1 MPRSSATFTVTA
13 TVDSRK
19 LTADV
24 RRAVRKAER
33 SAPKINVGGRMG
45 GAGGANLRPLG
56 SGLSAATANANEFTK
71 ALDASNARVI
81 AFGASAGIIYG
92 VARAMSE
99 VVKSTVDV
107 EKRLKDINVILGET
121 SAGLNRVGSQLF
133 KIAGKTGQ
141 SFQTVSEAMSELAR
155 QGLGTETSLKRVR
168 DAMILVRITGMDA
181 KAAVESLTAAI
192 NGFNEAGLDSTAVVN
207 RMANVDAAFAVSS
220 NDLAEALKRAG
231 STAKEAGVNFNQ
243 LIAIVTAAQQN
254 TARGGAVIGNAFKS
268 IFTKIQRPKTLE
280 MLEMIGIKTKQ
291 SSGAMKSTLHIL
303 EDLAKKYDHLSH
315 SQKSHI
321 TQLMGGLYQ
330 VNILKSAIRDLSGQ
344 YSIYR
349 NALDVANKS
358 TDQAIRRNDE
368 LNTTI
373 AALINETVQ
382 NMKQFAA
389 GMGKSVAGP
398 ALKKVFDT
406 VNGIMQAIAN
416 LDPDSGIGKTITG
429 LFEGIGKMIS
439 GPGLA
444 VGMALIGK
452 LVYQFAGFL
461 KQSVSSLLG
470 INTLASQQANLQ
482 KEITGLLAANPKLIG
497 DAVAKGMNFVQ
508 VQNMIVQKLREE
520 QVLRAQ
526 ISQQIMK
533 MAAMGPGM
541 MMGTAG
547 MAARGRPPTPRNW
560 HSPFP
565 SRSRSEGHIPSFSSA
580 GPVSE
585 GIGAAMG
592 GYKAG
597 PIKQMSMPGLGRV
610 TYNGA
615 EKVRHVPGF
624 SQPFINPPLSS
635 KAGKQHRTA
644 SIAQTGIN
652 PYVPNFSV
660 FGNIATK
667 IPGHLGYGMSRKE
680 QTEVM
685 QGISKWAG
693 KANKNDLTPMGRGID
708 GAFFKLGDLP
718 WGIKAFHTKTGAGSR
733 SGTGPG
739 IQIPGQ
745 GTGAF
750 GLGRNPESVLAGM
763 RQGTNAGAFMGGSHQ
778 SRKNYGEYAMLAGMG
793 NVPASVRKEIVR
805 GMGRGLDVPLGIFGK
820 SSYPVTPGIGMF
832 PQAGMIKPIINGVEL
847 SKAHRESA
855 KYLMSQGV
863 NPLMADSIGAKV
875 HKWANR
881 YPAMLMEEKAMV
893 GQAGLGKS
901 FLPSDL
907 HAGNIMISNDGI
919 KMASNYMQKTG
930 GVPKNGQSLF
940 DHEATLLKQ
949 VSEGGHLHVVD
960 PGHFKNMPKG
970 INPSKYFDRIHPSS
984 VGAFEHEAAA
994 NVHQVQK
1001 ILGLLKKG
1009 EAPVEMGALFGLKNY
1024 KPKNVTQTS
1033 GEITGIPGFNLTANF
1048 KKMVERYLMLKHPS
1062 MVKGASGIKAAPAF
1076 NLGTAS
1082 AKRWHNPDRRAQIR
1096 EMKFLEERIHKLGGQ
1111 YGSQYKVPELM
1122 TAMKTGDLV
1131 SVREWLV
1138 PTAMQKRKSAKVAS
1152 LHSSFS
1158 STNAS
1163 PNLPKLPSLP
1173 KPRRGAP
1180 KPNLPPMPKPK
1191 YRDHVKKGN
1200 FWNKG
1205 KDAAGKK
1212 IDIDKHLAEMNK
1224 YQQAETSWLKG
1235 SKQSEY
1241 EIGLGELVRKTGV
1254 LDAVRTQGAA
1264 AFNHIPVES
1273 AFGRMYTI
1281 GNTGIAVKMPRDVS
1295 GAAFKKAN
1303 ELGLPPVKGGQY
1315 GGVGRWD
1322 RSSPME
1328 ATKLDSHILAN
1339 EVLRYAGDI
1348 PRNQTGILGKIMEQ
1362 KGKFGVERVGDFKYS
1377 DVWKA
1382 GTTENRLVGEKLGG
1396 FVSPES
1402 EAIIAQKLAEM
1413 GAPIPGISQ
1422 AFGKNMPTVMP
1433 LSGGQ
1438 FKVGLHRDGDFNQM
1452 MKNKDYIKAPSGVQ
1466 SLLRKTHA
1474 DAQRHHVREMDTRMG
1489 IQIGDAHGGNA
1500 MFSNL
1505 DKAIAKATEIHAK
1518 GLLPAN
1524 AKKEML
1530 KWATSGKG
1538 QDANFKLVDIGAM
1551 RISGKGKWENLGNLD
1566 NPFQQHGRLTGM
1578 MPYGSGGTSSYG
1590 APVRGFAKG
1599 FIPGFSPLSDAIGGE
1614 KRGIQMGGKG
1624 GTPRIGHDPRVGVGV
1639 YTSTQGSL
1647 SAAINQHLAAGQ
1659 PRSTLGQTGMGLQ
1672 GKSQGHVPSF
1682 FEGGGMEMGMMMSMM
1697 AMGFM
1702 GQAGQANKANKA
1714 ELRELQKKADADE
1727 KRARKL
1733 YERERQQLNKIEAE
1747 KKRLMKAEG
1756 QNVKTARLAY
1766 QEFKAQAAATTSGAM
1781 APGTGGLYNQY
1792 MNAARGGY
1800 SGGFGGWKMEQEDR
1814 LRRQFEQAKMQH
1826 QPIAQEQKDKKSAQ
1840 KVLVNQ
1846 AKADAERLKIAK
1858 QDAANALKPKDP
1870 FTGKA
1875 LPSWKES
1882 KGGYMKGLMSRGLGA
1897 ANRFAMPMAFAGP
1910 MIGGMMAGNVNTN
1923 TREGRM
1929 KAAGVQAAGTGAG
1942 MAGMGMMVGGM
1953 VGSGA
1958 AAVAIGGGIGI
1969 AAGLALWA
1977 SAVEEAATD
1986 QMPDLAEAAEK
1997 AAKQLNDFNNSTGRF
2012 SQALT
2017 SYQQALLDPS
2027 GRQTPADLNN
2037 RRTDLMETMM
2047 GIPSAERGGILSNM
2061 YAPDKLATAMAK
2073 AQRRLSAKAETEAQ
2087 RKDTYEMARKGEP
2100 GLWGSFVKDSSWTTG
2115 FGLLDLPAALI
2126 GQDTGSRMQRKVDD
2140 SQETRLQNSG
2150 QFARKGFR
2158 TYADLN
2164 RLIERPSLTSST
2176 AGDMQL
2182 ESMGDKF
2189 FQTFDYQNMDLT
2201 KSLAALENITD
2212 KTGDA
2217 AWESAA
2223 GMKELFDAFGGDSR
2237 ILENLKI
2244 DEINALAVQFKS
2256 RMIDML
2262 AAEEYTKISK
2272 QVIET
2277 QREHLGKLKTAHEEY
2292 NQHLG
2297 ETTQKIASYI
2307 ARMATLHG
2315 GREEINLGR
2324 SNAAR
2329 DLKTQE
2335 MGLQI
2340 AKMAPFLGSR
2350 SKQNLSHMASMSG
2363 AMSQNTGALQQID
2376 ASYKLGLQK
2385 GIADVFKQ
2393 TTDNMT
2399 KAFDASIGGDESRRQ
2414 ELELKAAKTKPAADA
2429 LSLLMDL
2436 VDKRM
2441 SGGGGTGTGML
2452 DYVTGQ
2458 IDSNASLSVIK
2469 NDSALRNK
2477 ILESLQ
2483 DATLSTNINLIKQ
2496 QDALFS
2502 QVRLLEMQNKYS
2514 IEMIDLMAN
2523 LELLGGIEEFS
2534 RGTHTSLGRID
2545 DLADAMNAISVSP
2558 GIQEGRAALGLADFM
2573 KNSLGMKDL
2582 PPDLVGTAV
2591 AGRAQQMAQA
2601 ATYAEQKLGVDLGD
2615 RDWMKE
2621 PESEKLLGIAM
2632 QQVAGQLK
2640 DILPQKIDEVKQE
2653 LVSLSLDLTR
2663 ESQAQSTRMQ
2673 PAMKNALVQV
2683 LGTGSTSITGGTTLG
2698 GLNSTI
2704 SNLLNK
2710 QNLLQTAQQKQ
2721 QDAFRHAGKG
2731 VEAGARAENARIETI
2746 QRFNRVFEFAV
2757 GATSRPG
2764 GSTMSPN
2771 ATRSTLAAVSTGG
2784 NKQGLD
2790 WKTTS
2795 MADAQGSFRSQ
2806 TAWIK
2811 DRVRQIAEQRF
2822 GALEAALDNEA
2833 WHGSVDQTP
2842 SIEAMKENWGQ
2853 VAQAMQPG
2861 SGSSMTNALR
2871 MFQGAMREERIA
2883 PADVKASMQA
2893 NAIGTEW
2900 ATGPEGEIAIA
2911 NTQKLIT
2918 EFGELYTGGR
2928 LEGLRNEYNQQQV
2941 ILQQA
2946 NSDRATAEAALV
2958 STINQANQQYKMNM
2972 QMIVGPQNKNLPPGS
2987 GTPVVAPLYNKG
2999 GVVYASKG
3007 MFTPKGSDTVPAML
3021 TPNEYVVNAKSS
3033 KKHRGLLDKI
3043 NFMANGG
3050 PVGGMDSNQ
3059 WLRYIHALNNP
3070 TGLTP
3075 FPSGPMPGSMSPDVM
3090 ANLMGG
3096 RQMSTLMPLMGQKM
3110 QSRVSKQQMY
3120 QAGFPAHFSG
3130 GRDAMSQLTQRMSG
3144 AAYNPRKSWNPYNDR
3159 RAPGG
3164 GSTFWQKDAFANEDQ
3179 RYNLETAGLGNF
3191 ARGYAGV
3198 KDDKNHDILTNIMQG
3213 TAFGAQSQAG
3223 QNDKIN
3229 TWESMRRHFGR
3240 ETTAGTGATGVGK
3253 KTIDNIVTSMGK
3265 NPLTNKQLKE
3275 FGDYVETVYQLAD
3288 RAKLR
3293 PAGAREAMYA
3303 SGGDLNLKGDI
3314 SNNIAGQWS
3323 SRSASYNR
3331 ALAAQNANPG
3341 IVSAVPSLLQSHGP
3355 AAIDSA
3361 KTSKDIQ
3368 KKLLEWG
3375 EDISDIDQ
3383 AWNVL
3388 NRQKQEAAG
3397 GRGAFSDADA
3407 AKLSQL
3413 EADRNF
3419 LRNQKLA
3426 LMNKGS
3432 RVSATELGQKE
3443 EVVMQKAKAQAELMA
3458 AKRQGMSQLLGSG
3471 WQKSGMGIHGGSMFP
3486 TGRKLEPGQG
3496 SFNMSALSAEYDKWA
3511 DTLDKQS
3518 TAGEAA
3524 IRVDEYKTRVGNRL
3538 AKVFEMVEERGLN
3551 VSQASRQMAQAMKQT
3566 AEQMKFEKG
3575 EISGRAYR
3583 SSQSQHYDRKVQDG
3597 AYGMGDLR
3605 GTFLSQFAR
3614 NSQDDWGDLKDMIQS
3629 TATTMRT
3636 GFATAFREF
3645 ASGTK
3650 SSKEAF
3656 GDMANSILD
3665 NILARSL
3672 DFGSENFMSYLF
3684 GQNQSFSQGGLV
3696 QGFSKGGPV
3705 KGPGTSTSDSIPGR
3719 LSPGEFVIK
3728 ASSAKR
3734 LGPDFLNSINNRA
3747 STGGSFAAV
3756 VRNRIDY
3763 DDPKRPTSFTYNA
3776 DPMLSM
3782 IGQTDTNNPQNQK
3795 KFQREEAF
3803 YTYKHNDEMRKKRNA
3818 EKMAQFKKQQKQRMK
3833 AAYIN
3838 AAMTVVSGVAKGY
3851 PETGVGKFLNS
3862 VGGKTLVSSGF
3873 GALMGGKEGAIMGA
3887 VGGLTAGVVGKMEA
3901 KAQAAEQKKMEM
3913 KFHKKIY
3920 DVMGDPKFKDKLANY
3935 NRTKGL
3941 ISSTEANMTS
3951 MDIPGEKQRL
3961 KEMLDHYKRVPP
3973 GVDPFSFP
3981 REQKKTAGQKLREGW
3996 KGFGNTVKGAPGAAW
4011 KHTLG
4016 SEGMFTKGFWGFG
4029 NNDRARGGLIKKYAI
4044 GGLHAATLGNTSS
4057 FTQMTP
4063 LADQIGAPQVADMT
4077 GEASSVFSNLG
4088 SGGEKAFRNGGRKGF
4103 NMWGGDKSEAVR
4115 LSDGEYVLQNS
4126 AVKSIGLNAAEALND
4141 GDMFRFYE
4149 AIGGRSLGRGRGMA
4163 NGGLVGESTTAPSTG
4178 SGVGGGFDAMNDNL
4192 VALLGAVERLYSLEE
4207 SEKDKSSSPR
4217 DDGVRMQGGGGGGS
4231 RNVANNITITVNVN
4245 KKGEST
4251 SSVSGEGQETDS
4263 KGTETDQRQDQKEK
4277 SENKRMGLM
4286 MEAKIMEVIHREQR
4300 PGGTLE

>member
-19 LTADV
+19 LSADV

-33 SAPKINVGGRMG
+33 SAPKINVGGRMSG
-45 GAGGANLRPLG
+45 GRGGGANLRPLG

-71 ALDASNARVI
+71 AMEASNARVI

-121 SAGLNRVGSQLF
+121 SSGLARVGSELF
-133 KIAGKTGQ
+133 RIAGKTGQ

-155 QGLGTETSLKRVR
+155 QGLGTESSLKRVR

-181 KAAVESLTAAI
+181 KSAVESLTAAI

-231 STAKEAGVNFNQ
+231 STAKEAGVSFNQ

-291 SSGAMKSTLHIL
+291 TSGQMKSTLHIL
-303 EDLAKKYDHLSH
+303 EELAQKYDTLSH
-315 SQKSHI
+315 SQQSHI

-330 VNILKSAIRDLSGQ
+330 VNTLKSAIRDLSSQ

-368 LNTTI
+368 LNSTI

-406 VNGIMQAIAN
+406 VNGIMSAISN
-416 LDPDSGIGKTITG
+416 LDPDSGIGKTVTG

-439 GPGLA
+439 GPGMA
-444 VGMALIGK
+444 VGLALIGK

-470 INTLASQQANLQ
+470 INTLASQQATLQ
-482 KEITGLLAANPKLIG
+482 KEITGLLSANPKLIG

-508 VQNMIVQKLREE
+508 VQNMIVQKLKEE
-520 QVLRAQ
+520 QIIRAQ
-526 ISQQIMK
+526 ISQQIMR
-533 MAAMGPGM
+533 MAAMGPGL

-547 MAARGRPPTPRNW
+547 MALKGRPPTPRNW

-565 SRSRSEGHIPSFSSA
+565 SRTRSEGHIPSFSSA

-615 EKVRHVPGF
+615 EKVKHVPGF

-644 SIAQTGIN
+644 SMAQTGIN

-660 FGNIATK
+660 FRNIATK

-718 WGIKAFHTKTGAGSR
+718 WGIKAFHTRTGAGSR

-745 GTGAF
+745 GTGAH

-793 NVPASVRKEIVR
+793 NVPASVRREIVR

-832 PQAGMIKPIINGVEL
+832 PQAGMIKPIVNGVEL
-847 SKAHRESA
+847 SKAHREST
-855 KYLMSQGV
+855 KYLISQGV

-960 PGHFKNMPKG
+960 PGHFKSMPKG

-984 VGAFEHEAAA
+984 VGAVEHEAAA
-994 NVHQVQK
+994 NIHQVQK
-1001 ILGLLKKG
+1001 ILGLLKRG
-1009 EAPVEMGALFGLKNY
+1009 EAPVEMGSLFGLKNY

-1062 MVKGASGIKAAPAF
+1062 MVKGASGIKAAPAWRM
-1076 NLGTAS
+1076 GTKH
-1082 AKRWHNPDRRAQIR
+1082 AKRWKNPERRAQIN
-1096 EMKFLEERIHKLGGQ
+1096 EMKFLEKQLHRLGGQ
-1111 YGSQYKVPELM
+1111 YGSKYQVPELM

-1138 PTAMQKRKSAKVAS
+1138 PTAMQKRKSAS

-1173 KPRRGAP
+1173 KPRGGAPRMP
-1180 KPNLPPMPKPK
+1180 KPNLPPMPKPR
-1191 YRDHVKKGN
+1191 YREALA
-1200 FWNKG
+1200 G

-1212 IDIDKHLAEMNK
+1212 IDIDKHLIEMNK

-1303 ELGLPPVKGGQY
+1303 ELGLPGGKKS
-1315 GGVGRWD
+1315 VGRWD
-1322 RSSPME
+1322 RSSPIE

-1362 KGKFGVERVGDFKYS
+1362 KGKFSVSRVGDFKYS

-1382 GTTENRLVGEKLGG
+1382 GTSENRLVGEKLGG

-1452 MKNKDYIKAPSGVQ
+1452 MKNKDYIKAPTGVQ

-1505 DKAIAKATEIHAK
+1505 DKAIAKATEIHGK

-1524 AKKEML
+1524 AKKKML
-1530 KWATSGKG
+1530 EWAISGKG
-1538 QDANFKLVDIGAM
+1538 QDANFKLVDIGSM

-1659 PRSTLGQTGMGLQ
+1659 PRSTLGSSGMGLQ

-1702 GQAGQANKANKA
+1702 GQAGQAGKANKA
-1714 ELRELQKKADADE
+1714 ELREIKKKADADE

-1826 QPIAQEQKDKKSAQ
+1826 QPVAQEQKDAKATQ
-1840 KVLVNQ
+1840 KARLQQ

-1875 LPSWKES
+1875 LQSWKES
-1882 KGGYMKGLMSRGLGA
+1882 KGGYMKGMMSRGLGA
-1897 ANRFAMPMAFAGP
+1897 GNKFAMPMAFAGP

-2027 GRQTPADLNN
+2027 GRQTPGDLNN

-2100 GLWGSFVKDSSWTTG
+2100 GLWSSFAKDSSWTTG
-2115 FGLLDLPAALI
+2115 FGLLDLPASLI

-2158 TYADLN
+2158 TYGDLN

-2176 AGDMQL
+2176 AGEMQL

-2189 FQTFDYQNMDLT
+2189 FQTFDYSNIDLN
-2201 KSLAALENITD
+2201 KSLKALESITS

-2272 QVIET
+2272 RVIET
-2277 QREHLGKLKTAHEEY
+2277 QRDHLGKLKTAHEEY
-2292 NQHLG
+2292 NEHLAD
-2297 ETTQKIASYI
+2297 TTQKIASYI
-2307 ARMATLHG
+2307 ARMATLHA

-2324 SNAAR
+2324 ANAAR
-2329 DLKTQE
+2329 NLKTSE
-2335 MGLQI
+2335 MGMQI
-2340 AKMAPFLGSR
+2340 AKMSPFLGSR
-2350 SKQNLSHMASMSG
+2350 SKQNLTNMSNMSG
-2363 AMSQNTGALQQID
+2363 AMSQNAGALEQID

-2385 GIADVFKQ
+2385 GITDVFKR

-2399 KAFDASIGGDESRRQ
+2399 KAFDASIGGDDARRQ
-2414 ELELKAAKTKPAADA
+2414 ELELKASKTKPAADA
-2429 LSLLMDL
+2429 MSLLMDL

-2441 SGGGGTGTGML
+2441 AGGGGTGTGML

-2477 ILESLQ
+2477 ILESLE
-2483 DATLSTNINLIKQ
+2483 DATLSSNIALIKQ
-2496 QDALFS
+2496 QDAMFS

-2514 IEMIDLMAN
+2514 VEMISLMAN

-2545 DLADAMNAISVSP
+2545 ELADAMNAISVSP

-2615 RDWMKE
+2615 RGWMKE
-2621 PESEKLLGIAM
+2621 PESDKLLGIAM

-2640 DILPQKIDEVKQE
+2640 DILPQKIEEVKQE

-2710 QNLLQTAQQKQ
+2710 QTLLQTAQSKQ
-2721 QDAFRHAGKG
+2721 QEAFRHAGKG
-2731 VEAGARAENARIETI
+2731 VEAGARGDNARLEAI
-2746 QRFNRVFEFAV
+2746 QRFNRVFEFSV
-2757 GATSRPG
+2757 GATSAPG
-2764 GSTMSPN
+2764 GSSMSPN
-2771 ATRSTLAAVSTGG
+2771 ATRTHMSTASTGG

-2795 MADAQGSFRSQ
+2795 MADAQGSFKSQ
-2806 TAWIK
+2806 TDWLK
-2811 DRVRQIAEQRF
+2811 NRVRQIAEQRF
-2822 GALEAALDNEA
+2822 RALETALDDEA
-2833 WHGSVDQTP
+2833 WHGGVDQTS
-2842 SIEAMKENWGQ
+2842 SIEAMKENWGH

-2861 SGSSMTNALR
+2861 SGTSLPNALR
-2871 MFQGAMREERIA
+2871 MYQGAMQEERTA

-2893 NAIGTEW
+2893 NAVGTEW
-2900 ATGPEGEIAIA
+2900 ATGPEGQIAIA
-2911 NTQKLIT
+2911 NTENLIK
-2918 EFGELYTGGR
+2918 EFGDLYTGGR

-2946 NSDRATAEAALV
+2946 NADRATAEAALV
-2958 STINQANQQYKMNM
+2958 NTINQANQQYKLQM
-2972 QMIVGPQNKNLPPGS
+2972 QLTVGPQNKNLPHGS
-2987 GTPVVAPLYNKG
+2987 GTPVVTPHYNRG

-3043 NFMANGG
+3043 NYMAGG
-3050 PVGGMDSNQ
+3050 GSVGGMDANS
-3059 WLRYIHALNNP
+3059 WLKYIMTQSHGGP
-3070 TGLTP
+3070 TGAPVP
-3075 FPSGPMPGSMSPDVM
+3075 FPSGPMPSSMPPAVM
-3090 ANLMGG
+3090 ARLMGG
-3096 RQMSTLMPLMGQKM
+3096 GSMNNFMPLLGQKM
-3110 QSRVSKQQMY
+3110 KSRSSEQQMY
-3120 QAGFPAHFSG
+3120 QSGFLGHRAG
-3130 GRDAMSQLTQRMSG
+3130 GRDPIGDLTQRMSG
-3144 AAYNPRKSWNPYNDR
+3144 AAYNPRQTWNPYNDQKGS
-3159 RAPGG
+3159 GG

-3191 ARGYAGV
+3191 AKSYGGV
-3198 KDDKNHDILTNIMQG
+3198 KGDKDDNHKILMKILQG
-3213 TAFGAQSQAG
+3213 TAFAAKTVAG
-3223 QNDKIN
+3223 GNDKYN
-3229 TWESMRRHFGR
+3229 TWESIQREFGR
-3240 ETTAGTGATGVGK
+3240 ETTAGSGATGTGK
-3253 KTIDNIVTSMGK
+3253 NVINSIAKGMGK
-3265 NPLTNKQLKE
+3265 SPLTNKELKQ
-3275 FGDYVETVYQLAD
+3275 FGDYVESVYHIAD
-3288 RAKLR
+3288 KAKLR

-3303 SGGDLNLKGDI
+3303 SGGDLSLKGDI
-3314 SNNIAGQWS
+3314 ANDISGQWGGHAS
-3323 SRSASYNR
+3323 SYNR
-3331 ALAAQNANPG
+3331 ALANQTANPG

-3355 AAIDSA
+3355 AAIDSVT
-3361 KTSKDIQ
+3361 TSKEI
-3368 KKLLEWG
+3368 KEKLHQWA
-3375 EDISDIDQ
+3375 EDISNIEQ

-3388 NRQKQEAAG
+3388 DRKKKEAAG
-3397 GRGAFSDADA
+3397 GRGAFSPDDA

-3413 EADRNF
+3413 DSDRNF
-3419 LRNQKLA
+3419 LRNQRLA
-3426 LMNKGS
+3426 LMQKGGRAS
-3432 RVSATELGQKE
+3432 VAESGQSQRVIME
-3443 EVVMQKAKAQAELMA
+3443 KAKAQAARMA
-3458 AKRQGMSQLLGSG
+3458 AKREGMAELLGSG
-3471 WQKSGMGIHGGSMFP
+3471 WQKSGMGIQGGAMFP
-3486 TGRKLEPGQG
+3486 TGQKLGPGQG
-3496 SFNMSALSAEYDKWA
+3496 SLNMSTLSTEYDKWA
-3511 DTLDKQS
+3511 NTLDKQS

-3524 IRVDEYKTRVGNRL
+3524 SRVDEYKTRVGNRL

-3551 VSQASRQMAQAMKQT
+3551 VSQASRQLAAEMKRT
-3566 AEQMKFEKG
+3566 AGQMKFEKG
-3575 EISGRAYR
+3575 EISGRAHR
-3583 SSQSQHYDRKVQDG
+3583 SSSSQYYDNKVQDG
-3597 AYGMGDLR
+3597 AYGMSDMR

-3656 GDMANSILD
+3656 GDMANSMLD

-3672 DFGSENFMSYLF
+3672 DFGSDNFMSYLF

-3705 KGPGTSTSDSIPGR
+3705 KGPGTSTSDSIPGA

-3728 ASSAKR
+3728 ASSARK

-3782 IGQTDTNNPQNQK
+3782 VGQTDTNNPQNQK

-3803 YTYKHNDEMRKKRNA
+3803 YTHKHSDEMRKKANA
-3818 EKMAQFKKQQKQRMK
+3818 EKMAKFKKSQKQRMK

-3838 AAMTVVSGVAKGY
+3838 AAMTVVAGVAKGY

-3973 GVDPFSFP
+3973 GMDPFSFP

-3996 KGFGNTVKGAPGAAW
+3996 KGLGSKIKDAPGAAW
-4011 KHTLG
+4011 KNTLG

-4029 NNDRARGGLIKKYAI
+4029 NQNARGGLIKKYAI

-4057 FTQMTP
+4057 FTKMTP
-4063 LADQIGAPQVADMT
+4063 VDDQIGAPQVANLT

-4088 SGGEKAFRNGGRKGF
+4088 AGGEKAFSRGGRKGF
-4103 NMWGGDKSEAVR
+4103 SIYGGDNSEAVR
-4115 LSDGEYVLQNS
+4115 LSDGEYVLQSS
-4126 AVKSIGLNAAEALND
+4126 AVKNIGVDAAKALNE

-4149 AIGGRSLGRGRGMA
+4149 AIGGRGFGSRGMA

-4207 SEKDKSSSPR
+4207 SEQDKNSNPR
-4217 DDGVRMQGGGGGGS
+4217 DDGARIQSGGGGGS
-4231 RNVANNITITVNVN
+4231 RNIANNITITVNVN

-4251 SSVSGEGQETDS
+4251 SSVSGEGQEADS
-4263 KGTETDQRQDQKEK
+4263 KGTETDQKQDQKDK